1 MDREAQWHA
10 WLQLFGGRMRNKLA
24 KIFAAWSTVSAL
36 AMFLMAPTVALAEY
50 KLNLQIPNT
59 AIGQTIYDLHSII
72 TWICVVI
79 FVVVFGFMFYAVF
92 KHRKSVGHPAAHF
105 HEHFWVEVGW
115 TVVPAL
121 ILIAMAVPATKA
133 LIKVRDTSQPDMTI
147 KATGYQWKWGY
158 DYIQGEGEGIS
169 YFASLATPRAQID
182 GTEPKGPNYLLE
194 SDNHVVVPA
203 GKKVRVL
210 VTAADVIHAWY
221 VPELAVK
228 QDAVPGFIRD
238 TWFKAEKPG
247 IHRGQCAEL
256 CGKDHGFMPI
266 VVEVKSQAD
275 YSAWV
280 ATQKAGMKKAVA
292 AVPAADKAWT
302 LDELKAHGEKVY
314 AANCV
319 ACHQPTGAGAPPAF
333 PPLTGSA
340 VAVGA
345 KGGAI
350 DRVLNGKAGTAM
362 APFKHLPDA
371 DIAGVLTYVRNNWT
385 NKTGDMISPAEVKA
399 ARGGGAAEAPAA
411 APAATAAAPAA
422 APAAAA
428 LPASVYYDT
437 NKAVVTADSKKTL
450 DDVIGHLK
458 ANAGAKVE
466 ITGYTDKQGNLQ
478 NNMELAKNR
487 AVGVRDA
494 LVAAGVAKDRI
505 NMKPPAT
512 VEAGGD
518 PQQARRVDIKPGA

>member
-1 MDREAQWHA
+1 
-10 WLQLFGGRMRNKLA
+10 MRNKLA
-24 KIFAAWSTVSAL
+24 QKFAALLKGVSAWAVL
-36 AMFLMAPTVALAEY
+36 GVTFLIAPAAYADY
-50 KLNLQIPNT
+50 KLNLQTPNT
-59 AIGQTIYDLHSII
+59 ALGNTIYDLHSII

-92 KHRKSVGHPAAHF
+92 KHRKSVGHPAANF

-115 TVVPAL
+115 TVVPTL
-121 ILIAMAVPATKA
+121 ILVAMAVPATKA
-133 LIKVRDTSQPDMTI
+133 LIQLRDTSQPDMTI
-147 KATGYQWKWGY
+147 KVTGYQWKWGY

-169 YFASLATPRAQID
+169 FFASLATPLAQIE
-182 GTEPKGPNYLLE
+182 GREPKGPNYLLE
-194 SDNHVVVPA
+194 TDTNVVVPT

-210 VTAADVIHAWY
+210 VTAADVIHAWW
-221 VPELAVK
+221 VPALTIK

-247 IHRGQCAEL
+247 IYRGQCAEL

-266 VVEVKSQAD
+266 VVEVKSPAD

-280 ATQKAGMKKAVA
+280 ATQKAGMKKPA
-292 AVPAADKAWT
+292 AAAAADKTWT

-319 ACHQPTGAGAPPAF
+319 ACHQATGAGAPPAF
-333 PPLTGSA
+333 PPLVGSA
-340 VAVGA
+340 LVTGA

-371 DIAGVLTYVRNNWT
+371 DIAGVLTYVRNNWA
-385 NKTGDMISPAEVKA
+385 NKTGDMVTPAEVKA
-399 ARGGGAAEAPAA
+399 ARGGGTAEA
-411 APAATAAAPAA
+411 APAAPTPAPA
-422 APAAAA
+422 PAAA

-437 NKAVVTADSKKTL
+437 GKAVVAADSKKTL
-450 DDVIGHLK
+450 DDLVAHLK
-458 ANAGAKVE
+458 ANAATKVD

-494 LVAAGVAKDRI
+494 LIAAGVAKERI

-518 PQQARRVDIKPGA
+518 PKQARRVDVKPGA